1 MIRRCAFFVFV
12 MAFAACS
19 SAPDRTATPSPAST
33 APIDPLLVVSGDAS
47 GVVVIDFAA
56 LARTPLAARF
66 AGRIRGLLDRDRSLA
81 THCQLDVMSA
91 IEKMWIGVPRPDAQG
106 AMSIRGVLDR
116 PAFEACVQRILRA
129 QGQTIEIT
137 ADGPVA
143 LVKTDDETLHAA
155 WLDDRTSVVFQ
166 PPMQRAD
173 VDARLAA
180 PGPAGDLA
188 TFVRQADHGAAVW
201 MAMVGDSPGG
211 ELGAFLGS
219 APVGVHASVHYT
231 GDLRITAGL
240 RFADAGAATAVVARL
255 RGLVAET
262 RANPLLAAL
271 REHLDA
277 VVIEAAAIDVEIQVA
292 LDARQLDRLADVVEL
307 FLP

>member
-1 MIRRCAFFVFV
+1 
-12 MAFAACS
+12 MATMACS
-19 SAPDRTATPSPAST
+19 TAPARTATPAAPAPT
-33 APIDPLLVVSGDAS
+33 APIDPLLVVSRDAG
-47 GVVVIDFAA
+47 GVIVIDLAA
-56 LARTPLAARF
+56 LARTPLAVRF
-66 AGRIRGLLDRDRSLA
+66 AGRIRDLLDGDRSLA
-81 THCQLDVMSA
+81 THCQIDVMSA
-91 IEKMWIGVPRPDAQG
+91 IEKIWIGLPRPDAQG
-106 AMSIRGVLDR
+106 AVSIRGVLDR
-116 PAFEACVQRILRA
+116 PAFEACVQRILPA

-143 LVKTDDETLHAA
+143 LVQLNGETLHAA

-188 TFVRQADHGAAVW
+188 TFVRQADHGAAIW

-219 APVGVHASVHYT
+219 APVGVHASMHYT

-240 RFADAGAATAVVARL
+240 RFADAAAASAVVTRL

-262 RANPLLAAL
+262 RANPLLVAL

-277 VVIEAAAIDVEIQVA
+277 IIIEAAAIDVEIQVEF
-292 LDARQLDRLADVVEL
+292 DAGQLDRLADFVEPL
-307 FLP
+307 LR